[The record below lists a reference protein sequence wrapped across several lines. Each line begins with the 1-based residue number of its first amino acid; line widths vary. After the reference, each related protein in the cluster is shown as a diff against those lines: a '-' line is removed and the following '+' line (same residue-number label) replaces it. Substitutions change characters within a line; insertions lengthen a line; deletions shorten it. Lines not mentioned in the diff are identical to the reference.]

1 MLFSTLFFILFYFR
15 LPACTEFH
23 YRIGNISIYIIPNG
37 ILQNCKALFQIFGSD
52 VQRGL
57 YTQNIFGQRNN
68 QQASFIRSV
77 QNLECPVAIGYVIA
91 VFVLLCHNQCAG
103 HINAPSARDNIGEC
117 RTQVSNTFLQQLCI
131 ICQNFLKF
139 VRLQII
145 KCRYAGCTG
154 SMMTAATSSA
164 GR

>member
-77 QNLECPVAIGYVIA
+77 QNLECPSPSGTSLPFSSFFVTTSAQDISMPLLPVIT
-91 VFVLLCHNQCAG
+91 
-103 HINAPSARDNIGEC
+103 SGEC
-117 RTQVSNTFLQQLCI
+117 RTQVSNTFLQQLLYYLPEFSEI
-131 ICQNFLKF
+131 RQTANNQMPLR
-139 VRLQII
+139 RLHRQSH
-145 KCRYAGCTG
+145 CRPV
-154 SMMTAATSSA
+154 
-164 GR
+164 